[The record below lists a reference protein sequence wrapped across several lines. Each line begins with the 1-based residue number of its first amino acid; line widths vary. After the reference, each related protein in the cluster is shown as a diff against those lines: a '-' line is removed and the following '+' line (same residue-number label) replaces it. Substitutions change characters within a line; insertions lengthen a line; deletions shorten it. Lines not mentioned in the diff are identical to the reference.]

1 MQSDI
6 EWYARTRQF
15 DRNYQDFFHQQDE
28 DELAKLLDEFLRE
41 EQDRRTANGDEEM
54 TDDEKAELTKVFRQ
68 QQLTKLFYDYD
79 GYNAYLAKK
88 EAQVAMQNMD
98 EGSKAEGPPSPGSRS
113 IKAKHARTG
122 SQMSSIK
129 DGDNMGSIADSQ
141 MVEDRARIG
150 PPHDPLVP
158 QVWMARLQEFASLNI
173 VKFPRIFQT
182 LFYVL
187 QYAPREE
194 LCVES
199 TNALDWKKCRHAFS
213 SE

>member
-15 DRNYQDFFHQQDE
+15 DHNYQDFFHQQDE
-28 DELAKLLDEFLRE
+28 NELAKLLDEFLRE

-54 TDDEKAELTKVFRQ
+54 TDGERAELTKVFRQ

-98 EGSKAEGPPSPGSRS
+98 EGPKVEGPPSPGTRS

-122 SQMSSIK
+122 S
-129 DGDNMGSIADSQ
+129 
-141 MVEDRARIG
+141 
-150 PPHDPLVP
+150 
-158 QVWMARLQEFASLNI
+158 
-173 VKFPRIFQT
+173 
-182 LFYVL
+182 
-187 QYAPREE
+187 
-194 LCVES
+194 
-199 TNALDWKKCRHAFS
+199 
-213 SE
+213 